1 MLRNIERLYIAIISR
16 FRLAVV
22 FLCNIFLEN
31 SSSLELSRL
40 VFLRTKLYLSMSDQ
54 STDAFHS
61 AGFVF

>member
-40 VFLRTKLYLSMSDQ
+40 VFLRTKY
-54 STDAFHS
+54 
-61 AGFVF
+61 V